1 MAMRRLLYAV
11 IFTFTFVLAGTLLE
25 AQESQQQ
32 LEEKR
37 KKIEAEIAYTNKLI
51 AEIKTDKQTSIN
63 QLQLVESK
71 INSRN
76 NLLANYKL
84 QIHALTVSIET
95 TELSIRNLNNDLKT
109 LKKEYAKIAWYAY
122 QYKTSYNKLIF
133 LFSAESL
140 NQAYQRMRYLD
151 QLSVFLRNQAKGISD
166 KESEKATALAKLQ
179 QKKEELDGLLKHE
192 SNEVY
197 LLEGERQ
204 EKEKVTTSFRGR
216 EQELRK
222 SLKAKEKEA
231 GNLDKRIEDIIAL
244 ETKPKSTAG
253 KPATYALT
261 PDEQLLSNSF
271 FANKGKLP
279 WPLERGVV
287 SETYGVHTH
296 PVLKKVQTKNN
307 GVDLATAKN
316 SEARCIFDGM
326 VASVT
331 TISNTNM
338 AVIVKHGDYFTV
350 YSNLDEVYVKKG
362 DQVKTNQ
369 LLGQVHTNLKGE
381 TELHFEVRK
390 GVIPQNPVYW
400 ISH

>member
-11 IFTFTFVLAGTLLE
+11 IFTFNFVLSGTLLE

-51 AEIKTDKQTSIN
+51 AEIKTNKQTSIN

-166 KESEKATALAKLQ
+166 KEREKAAALAKLQ
-179 QKKEELDGLLKHE
+179 QKKEELKGLLKLE

-197 LLEGERQ
+197 LLEGERS
-204 EKEKVTTSFRGR
+204 EKEKVTASFSGR
-216 EQELRK
+216 EKELRK

-231 GNLDKRIEDIIAL
+231 GDLDKRIEDIIAL

-253 KPATYALT
+253 KPTTYALT
-261 PDEQLLSNSF
+261 PEEQLLSNSF

-316 SEARCIFDGM
+316 SEARSIFDGM

-331 TISNTNM
+331 TISNTNV

-369 LLGQVHTNLKGE
+369 LLGRVHTNLKGE

-390 GVIPQNPVYW
+390 GVVPQNPVYW